1 MAVRLRAVERSA
13 LAHRVS
19 APVSARLL
27 ALAACGSAAPVG
39 LAVPRAAS
47 AGPGVPHRGGQH
59 VFWRLDKPAG
69 GSIYLLGSLHFG
81 DDRLYP
87 LPAVIE
93 AAYQSC
99 ATVLFETDLRLTQL
113 PAFAVLMQ
121 RKAEWP
127 PPLTLA
133 DALEPFDLEA
143 FRGQARRLGL
153 EPSWLERY
161 RAWYCANQL
170 LSLALRQGG
179 VDPSRGIDRVICS
192 RSQADGKAIE
202 AFETPEF
209 QIDLF
214 AGLADASGVSLL
226 RESLAEI
233 AQVRGFVE
241 AMLTAYLA
249 GDLAALEELVTA
261 SFDSSPE
268 LRERFLTARNASWQ
282 AALAARAG
290 SRPGDDLVVV
300 GTGHLLGAHGLV
312 ATLRQAGFAVTR
324 L

>member
-1 MAVRLRAVERSA
+1 MGVRLAAVERGTPA
-13 LAHRVS
+13 CPGAVS
-19 APVSARLL
+19 SARLL
-27 ALAACGSAAPVG
+27 AQVASGSEAPAGV
-39 LAVPRAAS
+39 AMPRAAS
-47 AGPGVPHRGGQH
+47 AGPGVARHSGQH

-69 GSIYLLGSLHFG
+69 GAIFLLGSLHFG

-99 ATVLFETDLRLTQL
+99 ATVILETDLRLTQL

-127 PPLTLA
+127 PP
-133 DALEPFDLEA
+133 
-143 FRGQARRLGL
+143 LGL

-170 LSLALRQGG
+170 LSLALRQSG
-179 VDPSRGIDRVICS
+179 VDPSRGIDRVLCG

-202 AFETPEF
+202 ALESPEF

-214 AGLADASGVSLL
+214 AGLSDVSGVALL
-226 RESLAEI
+226 RESLAEV
-233 AQVRGFVE
+233 AHVRGFVE

-249 GDLAALEELVTA
+249 GDLAALEELVTTG
-261 SFDSSPE
+261 FDSSPE
-268 LRERFLTARNASWQ
+268 LRERFLTSRNAAWQ
-282 AALAARAG
+282 AALGARAG
-290 SRPGDDLVVV
+290 SCPGDDLVVV
-300 GTGHLLGAHGLV
+300 GTGHLLGARGLV
-312 ATLRQAGFAVTR
+312 ASLRQAGFAVTR

>member
-1 MAVRLRAVERSA
+1 MGVRLRAVGRSA
-13 LAHRVS
+13 SAYPSAVS
-19 APVSARLL
+19 SARLL
-27 ALAACGSAAPVG
+27 ALASAGSEAAAGV
-39 LAVPRAAS
+39 AMPRAAS
-47 AGPGVPHRGGQH
+47 TVPGVARHRVQH
-59 VFWRLDKPAG
+59 VFWRLEKPAG
-69 GSIYLLGSLHFG
+69 GALFLLGSLHFG

-99 ATVLFETDLRLTQL
+99 ATVILETDLRLTQL

-127 PPLTLA
+127 PGQSLA
-133 DALEPFDLEA
+133 DALEAADLEA

-170 LSLALRQGG
+170 LSLALRQSG
-179 VDPSRGIDRVICS
+179 VDSSRGIDRVFCG
-192 RSQADGKAIE
+192 RCQADGKAIE
-202 AFETPEF
+202 AFESPEF

-214 AGLADASGVSLL
+214 AGLSDASGAALL

-233 AQVRGFVE
+233 AHVRGFVE

-249 GDLAALEELVTA
+249 GDLAALEELVTT
-261 SFDSSPE
+261 SFDRSPE
-268 LRERFLTARNASWQ
+268 LRERFLTSRNASWQ
-282 AALAARAG
+282 AALTARAG
-290 SRPGDDLVVV
+290 RCPGDDLVVV
-300 GTGHLLGAHGLV
+300 GTGHLLGPHGLV
-312 ATLRQAGFAVTR
+312 ASLRQAGFAVTR